1 METGSASEVAA
12 PLTSSGR
19 MLKTTEGRVRSLS
32 EDRAQFIEEE
42 YDVGKLVSVDF

>member
-1 METGSASEVAA
+1 MENSPASDVTA
-12 PLTSSGR
+12 PLTTSGR

-42 YDVGKLVSVDF
+42 DDVGKLASVDF